1 MVVVLNKGDVMPLP
15 DKHGDMRPIRNN
27 KKKKKEVESFPSR
40 MGAITAA
47 RKRGELKGMPIN
59 GAGIDY
65 NKGNW
70 IDNTGRTFG
79 TAASEDSKITPV
91 GLGTAIHIHLHN
103 KEPDMQG
110 DYRKIAKLARKR
122 K

>member
-1 MVVVLNKGDVMPLP
+1 MVVLSKGEIMPFP
-15 DKHGDMRPIRNN
+15 DKHGDLRPIRNN

-47 RKRGELKGMPIN
+47 RKRGELRGMPIN

-91 GLGTAIHIHLHN
+91 ELGTAIHIHLHN

-110 DYRKIAKLARKR
+110 DYRKIAKLARK
-122 K
+122 KK